1 MKKGYTERKNQE
13 IDIYIENQEYIANNY
28 VMKCFSVYMILYTG
42 LFIVN
47 QMSIFTID
55 KKLMMLAYIPSL
67 IIYFFTCLIT
77 KRLSMSHSSMK
88 YIILFC
94 FMSVSTI
101 TGVFLTYHVVVAMV
115 LPLLYALLYSSKA
128 TMRYI
133 YILTIISTIIIVYGG
148 YYYGL
153 CDANMVLLTEKN
165 LQGYLSEGRFILT
178 KINPNPQF
186 SLFLFFVVP
195 RCFIYLTFI
204 IVLSDLDQSENEREI
219 ITENKVKT
227 IQETYLFS
235 MYIDL
240 NNDKA
245 SGINV
250 TEISND
256 DLHYEIKYSEWRNT
270 IVNMI
275 WGEDQETFLENSNP
289 EYLKAKLKPGKNLS
303 FDCQMKNLEGQFI
316 WVRLIFG
323 RIDTTSEHDYRFVF
337 MVQNIHE
344 DSMRL
349 FKELKKFENLASF
362 DPLTE
367 VFNHG
372 RIETELNNAI
382 VELNG
387 CDGQSSLMMLDIDY
401 FKKVNDTYGHAV
413 GDETLKAFIRC
424 VKEAVAS
431 YDIRIGR
438 WGGEEFVFVCYGY
451 DSNSIQEIAENIRTS
466 VESRIFDTIGH
477 ITCSIGITCIGEN
490 DTADSAFKRLDEA
503 LYDAKTSGRNCI
515 KVKK

>member
-1 MKKGYTERKNQE
+1 MRVYSDVDVANILNNSMEAVLVVSSKEDTYQRIKCSELFSKLLDETGSYKEL
-13 IDIYIENQEYIANNY
+13 IE
-28 VMKCFSVYMILYTG
+28 KLCFHLSE
-42 LFIVN
+42 N
-47 QMSIFTID
+47 DS
-55 KKLMMLAYIPSL
+55 K
-67 IIYFFTCLIT
+67 IT
-77 KRLSMSHSSMK
+77 DD
-88 YIILFC
+88 YQ
-94 FMSVSTI
+94 
-101 TGVFLTYHVVVAMV
+101 VFL
-115 LPLLYALLYSSKA
+115 SKMIDFKGKHA
-128 TMRYI
+128 RK
-133 YILTIISTIIIVYGG
+133 ISCEINGEKHRIQMFV
-148 YYYGL
+148 
-153 CDANMVLLTEKN
+153 CPTEIE
-165 LQGYLSEGRFILT
+165 EGE
-178 KINPNPQF
+178 
-186 SLFLFFVVP
+186 
-195 RCFIYLTFI
+195 YI

-413 GDETLKAFIRC
+413 GDETLKAFTRC

-515 KVKK
+515 KVKM

>member
-1 MKKGYTERKNQE
+1 MRVYSDVDVANILNNSMEAVLVVSSKEDTYQRIKCSELFSKLLDETGSYKEL
-13 IDIYIENQEYIANNY
+13 IE
-28 VMKCFSVYMILYTG
+28 KLCFHLSE
-42 LFIVN
+42 N
-47 QMSIFTID
+47 DS
-55 KKLMMLAYIPSL
+55 K
-67 IIYFFTCLIT
+67 IT
-77 KRLSMSHSSMK
+77 DD
-88 YIILFC
+88 YQ
-94 FMSVSTI
+94 
-101 TGVFLTYHVVVAMV
+101 VFLPKMIDFKGKHAR
-115 LPLLYALLYSSKA
+115 K
-128 TMRYI
+128 
-133 YILTIISTIIIVYGG
+133 ISCEINGEKHRIQMFV
-148 YYYGL
+148 
-153 CDANMVLLTEKN
+153 CPTEIE
-165 LQGYLSEGRFILT
+165 EGE
-178 KINPNPQF
+178 
-186 SLFLFFVVP
+186 
-195 RCFIYLTFI
+195 YI

-270 IVNMI
+270 IINMI
-275 WGEDQETFLENSNP
+275 WGEDQETFLEKSNP

-413 GDETLKAFIRC
+413 GDETLKAFTRC

-515 KVKK
+515 KVKM

>member
-1 MKKGYTERKNQE
+1 MRVYSDVDVANILNNSMEAVLVVSSKEDTYQRIKCSELFSKLLDETGSYKEL
-13 IDIYIENQEYIANNY
+13 IE
-28 VMKCFSVYMILYTG
+28 KLCFHLSE
-42 LFIVN
+42 N
-47 QMSIFTID
+47 DS
-55 KKLMMLAYIPSL
+55 K
-67 IIYFFTCLIT
+67 IT
-77 KRLSMSHSSMK
+77 DD
-88 YIILFC
+88 YQ
-94 FMSVSTI
+94 
-101 TGVFLTYHVVVAMV
+101 VFLPKMIDFKGKHAR
-115 LPLLYALLYSSKA
+115 K
-128 TMRYI
+128 
-133 YILTIISTIIIVYGG
+133 ISCEINGEKHRIQMFV
-148 YYYGL
+148 
-153 CDANMVLLTEKN
+153 CPTEIE
-165 LQGYLSEGRFILT
+165 EGE
-178 KINPNPQF
+178 
-186 SLFLFFVVP
+186 
-195 RCFIYLTFI
+195 YI

-275 WGEDQETFLENSNP
+275 WGEDQETFLEKSNP
-289 EYLKAKLKPGKNLS
+289 EYLKAKLKPAKNLS

-413 GDETLKAFIRC
+413 GDETLKAFTRC

-515 KVKK
+515 KVKM

>member
-1 MKKGYTERKNQE
+1 MRVYSDVDVANILNNSMEAVLVVSSKEDTYQRIRCSELFSKLLDETGSYKEL
-13 IDIYIENQEYIANNY
+13 IE
-28 VMKCFSVYMILYTG
+28 KLCFHLSE
-42 LFIVN
+42 N
-47 QMSIFTID
+47 DS
-55 KKLMMLAYIPSL
+55 K
-67 IIYFFTCLIT
+67 IT
-77 KRLSMSHSSMK
+77 DD
-88 YIILFC
+88 YQ
-94 FMSVSTI
+94 
-101 TGVFLTYHVVVAMV
+101 VFLPKMIDFKGKHAR
-115 LPLLYALLYSSKA
+115 K
-128 TMRYI
+128 
-133 YILTIISTIIIVYGG
+133 ISCEINGEKHRIQMFV
-148 YYYGL
+148 
-153 CDANMVLLTEKN
+153 CPTEIE
-165 LQGYLSEGRFILT
+165 EGE
-178 KINPNPQF
+178 
-186 SLFLFFVVP
+186 
-195 RCFIYLTFI
+195 YI

-275 WGEDQETFLENSNP
+275 WGEDQETFLEKSNP

-413 GDETLKAFIRC
+413 GDETLKAFTRC

-515 KVKK
+515 KVKM

>member
-1 MKKGYTERKNQE
+1 MRVYSDVDVANILNNSMEAVLVVSSKEDTYQRIKCSELFSKLLDETGSYKEL
-13 IDIYIENQEYIANNY
+13 IE
-28 VMKCFSVYMILYTG
+28 KLCFHLSE
-42 LFIVN
+42 N
-47 QMSIFTID
+47 DS
-55 KKLMMLAYIPSL
+55 K
-67 IIYFFTCLIT
+67 IT
-77 KRLSMSHSSMK
+77 DD
-88 YIILFC
+88 YQ
-94 FMSVSTI
+94 
-101 TGVFLTYHVVVAMV
+101 VFLPKMIDFKGK
-115 LPLLYALLYSSKA
+115 YARK
-128 TMRYI
+128 
-133 YILTIISTIIIVYGG
+133 ISCEINGEKHRIQMFV
-148 YYYGL
+148 
-153 CDANMVLLTEKN
+153 CPTEIE
-165 LQGYLSEGRFILT
+165 EGE
-178 KINPNPQF
+178 
-186 SLFLFFVVP
+186 
-195 RCFIYLTFI
+195 YI

-362 DPLTE
+362 DSLTE

-413 GDETLKAFIRC
+413 GDETLKAFTRY

-515 KVKK
+515 KVKM

>member
-1 MKKGYTERKNQE
+1 MRVYSDVDVANILNNSMEAVLVVSSKEDTYQRIKCSELFSKLLDETGSYKEL
-13 IDIYIENQEYIANNY
+13 IE
-28 VMKCFSVYMILYTG
+28 KLCFHLSE
-42 LFIVN
+42 N
-47 QMSIFTID
+47 DS
-55 KKLMMLAYIPSL
+55 K
-67 IIYFFTCLIT
+67 IT
-77 KRLSMSHSSMK
+77 DD
-88 YIILFC
+88 YQ
-94 FMSVSTI
+94 
-101 TGVFLTYHVVVAMV
+101 VFL
-115 LPLLYALLYSSKA
+115 SKMIDFKGKHA
-128 TMRYI
+128 RK
-133 YILTIISTIIIVYGG
+133 ISCEINGEKHRIQMFV
-148 YYYGL
+148 
-153 CDANMVLLTEKN
+153 CPTEIE
-165 LQGYLSEGRFILT
+165 EGE
-178 KINPNPQF
+178 
-186 SLFLFFVVP
+186 
-195 RCFIYLTFI
+195 YI

-515 KVKK
+515 KVKM

>member
-1 MKKGYTERKNQE
+1 MRVYSDVDVANILNNSMEAVLVVSSKEDTYQRIKCSELFSKLLDETGSYKEL
-13 IDIYIENQEYIANNY
+13 IEK
-28 VMKCFSVYMILYTG
+28 MCFHLSE
-42 LFIVN
+42 N
-47 QMSIFTID
+47 DS
-55 KKLMMLAYIPSL
+55 K
-67 IIYFFTCLIT
+67 IT
-77 KRLSMSHSSMK
+77 DD
-88 YIILFC
+88 YQ
-94 FMSVSTI
+94 
-101 TGVFLTYHVVVAMV
+101 VFLPKMIDFKGK
-115 LPLLYALLYSSKA
+115 YARK
-128 TMRYI
+128 
-133 YILTIISTIIIVYGG
+133 ISCEINGEKHRIQMFV
-148 YYYGL
+148 
-153 CDANMVLLTEKN
+153 CPTEIE
-165 LQGYLSEGRFILT
+165 EGE
-178 KINPNPQF
+178 
-186 SLFLFFVVP
+186 
-195 RCFIYLTFI
+195 YI

-219 ITENKVKT
+219 ITENKAKT

-275 WGEDQETFLENSNP
+275 WGEDQETFLEKSNP

-413 GDETLKAFIRC
+413 GDETLKAFTRC

-515 KVKK
+515 KVKM

>member
-1 MKKGYTERKNQE
+1 MRVYSDVDVANILNNSMEAVLVVSSKEDTYQRIKCSELFSKLLDETGSYKEL
-13 IDIYIENQEYIANNY
+13 IE
-28 VMKCFSVYMILYTG
+28 KLCFHLSE
-42 LFIVN
+42 N
-47 QMSIFTID
+47 DS
-55 KKLMMLAYIPSL
+55 K
-67 IIYFFTCLIT
+67 IT
-77 KRLSMSHSSMK
+77 DD
-88 YIILFC
+88 YQ
-94 FMSVSTI
+94 
-101 TGVFLTYHVVVAMV
+101 VFLPKMIDFKGK
-115 LPLLYALLYSSKA
+115 YARK
-128 TMRYI
+128 
-133 YILTIISTIIIVYGG
+133 ISCEINGEKHRIQMFV
-148 YYYGL
+148 
-153 CDANMVLLTEKN
+153 CPTEIE
-165 LQGYLSEGRFILT
+165 EGE
-178 KINPNPQF
+178 
-186 SLFLFFVVP
+186 
-195 RCFIYLTFI
+195 YI

-275 WGEDQETFLENSNP
+275 WGEDQETFLEKSNP

-413 GDETLKAFIRC
+413 GDETLKAFTRC

-515 KVKK
+515 KVKM

>member
-1 MKKGYTERKNQE
+1 MRVYSDVDVANILNNSMEAVLVVSSKEDTYQRIKCSELFSKLLDETGSYKEL
-13 IDIYIENQEYIANNY
+13 IE
-28 VMKCFSVYMILYTG
+28 KLCFHLSE
-42 LFIVN
+42 N
-47 QMSIFTID
+47 DS
-55 KKLMMLAYIPSL
+55 K
-67 IIYFFTCLIT
+67 IT
-77 KRLSMSHSSMK
+77 DD
-88 YIILFC
+88 YQ
-94 FMSVSTI
+94 
-101 TGVFLTYHVVVAMV
+101 VFLPKMIDFKGK
-115 LPLLYALLYSSKA
+115 YARK
-128 TMRYI
+128 
-133 YILTIISTIIIVYGG
+133 ISCEINGEKHRIQMFV
-148 YYYGL
+148 
-153 CDANMVLLTEKN
+153 CPTEIE
-165 LQGYLSEGRFILT
+165 EGE
-178 KINPNPQF
+178 
-186 SLFLFFVVP
+186 
-195 RCFIYLTFI
+195 YI

-219 ITENKVKT
+219 ITENKAKT

-275 WGEDQETFLENSNP
+275 WGEDQETFLEKSNP

-413 GDETLKAFIRC
+413 GDETLKAFTRC

-515 KVKK
+515 KVKM

>member
-1 MKKGYTERKNQE
+1 MRVYSDVDVANILNNSMEAVLVVSSKEDTYQRIKCSELFSKLLDETGSYKEL
-13 IDIYIENQEYIANNY
+13 IE
-28 VMKCFSVYMILYTG
+28 KLCFHLSE
-42 LFIVN
+42 N
-47 QMSIFTID
+47 DS
-55 KKLMMLAYIPSL
+55 K
-67 IIYFFTCLIT
+67 IT
-77 KRLSMSHSSMK
+77 DD
-88 YIILFC
+88 YQ
-94 FMSVSTI
+94 
-101 TGVFLTYHVVVAMV
+101 VFLPKMIDFKGKHAR
-115 LPLLYALLYSSKA
+115 K
-128 TMRYI
+128 
-133 YILTIISTIIIVYGG
+133 ISCEINGEKHRIQMFV
-148 YYYGL
+148 
-153 CDANMVLLTEKN
+153 CPTEIE
-165 LQGYLSEGRFILT
+165 EGE
-178 KINPNPQF
+178 
-186 SLFLFFVVP
+186 
-195 RCFIYLTFI
+195 YI

-413 GDETLKAFIRC
+413 GDETLKAFTRC

>member
-1 MKKGYTERKNQE
+1 MRVYSDVDVANILNNSMEAVLVVSSKEDTYQRIKCSELFSKLLDETGSYKEL
-13 IDIYIENQEYIANNY
+13 IE
-28 VMKCFSVYMILYTG
+28 KLCFHLSE
-42 LFIVN
+42 N
-47 QMSIFTID
+47 DS
-55 KKLMMLAYIPSL
+55 K
-67 IIYFFTCLIT
+67 IT
-77 KRLSMSHSSMK
+77 DD
-88 YIILFC
+88 YQ
-94 FMSVSTI
+94 
-101 TGVFLTYHVVVAMV
+101 VFLPKMIDFKGKHAR
-115 LPLLYALLYSSKA
+115 K
-128 TMRYI
+128 
-133 YILTIISTIIIVYGG
+133 ISCEINGEKHRIQMFV
-148 YYYGL
+148 
-153 CDANMVLLTEKN
+153 CPTEIE
-165 LQGYLSEGRFILT
+165 EGE
-178 KINPNPQF
+178 
-186 SLFLFFVVP
+186 
-195 RCFIYLTFI
+195 YI

-413 GDETLKAFIRC
+413 GDETLKAFTRC

-515 KVKK
+515 KVKM

>member
-1 MKKGYTERKNQE
+1 MRVYSDVDVANILNNSMEAVLVVSSKEDTYQRIKCSELFSKLLDETGSYKEL
-13 IDIYIENQEYIANNY
+13 IE
-28 VMKCFSVYMILYTG
+28 KLCFHLSE
-42 LFIVN
+42 N
-47 QMSIFTID
+47 DS
-55 KKLMMLAYIPSL
+55 K
-67 IIYFFTCLIT
+67 IT
-77 KRLSMSHSSMK
+77 DD
-88 YIILFC
+88 YQ
-94 FMSVSTI
+94 
-101 TGVFLTYHVVVAMV
+101 VFL
-115 LPLLYALLYSSKA
+115 SKMIDFKGKHA
-128 TMRYI
+128 RK
-133 YILTIISTIIIVYGG
+133 ISCEINGEKHRIQMFV
-148 YYYGL
+148 
-153 CDANMVLLTEKN
+153 CPTEIE
-165 LQGYLSEGRFILT
+165 EGE
-178 KINPNPQF
+178 
-186 SLFLFFVVP
+186 
-195 RCFIYLTFI
+195 YI

-270 IVNMI
+270 IINMI
-275 WGEDQETFLENSNP
+275 WGEDQETFLEKSNP

-413 GDETLKAFIRC
+413 GDETLKAFTRC

-515 KVKK
+515 KVKM

>member
-1 MKKGYTERKNQE
+1 MRVYSDVDVANILNNSMEAVLVVSSKEDTYQRIKCSELFSKLLDETGSYKEL
-13 IDIYIENQEYIANNY
+13 IE
-28 VMKCFSVYMILYTG
+28 KLCFHLSE
-42 LFIVN
+42 N
-47 QMSIFTID
+47 DS
-55 KKLMMLAYIPSL
+55 K
-67 IIYFFTCLIT
+67 IT
-77 KRLSMSHSSMK
+77 DD
-88 YIILFC
+88 YQ
-94 FMSVSTI
+94 
-101 TGVFLTYHVVVAMV
+101 VFLPKMIDFKGKHAR
-115 LPLLYALLYSSKA
+115 K
-128 TMRYI
+128 
-133 YILTIISTIIIVYGG
+133 ISCEINGEKHRIQMFV
-148 YYYGL
+148 
-153 CDANMVLLTEKN
+153 CPTEIE
-165 LQGYLSEGRFILT
+165 EGE
-178 KINPNPQF
+178 
-186 SLFLFFVVP
+186 
-195 RCFIYLTFI
+195 YI

-275 WGEDQETFLENSNP
+275 WGEDQETFLEKSNP

-413 GDETLKAFIRC
+413 GDETLKAFTRC

-515 KVKK
+515 KVKIKS

>member
-1 MKKGYTERKNQE
+1 MRVYSDVDVANILNNSMEAVLVVSSKEDTYQRIKCSELFSKLLDETGSYKEL
-13 IDIYIENQEYIANNY
+13 IE
-28 VMKCFSVYMILYTG
+28 KLCFHLSE
-42 LFIVN
+42 N
-47 QMSIFTID
+47 DS
-55 KKLMMLAYIPSL
+55 K
-67 IIYFFTCLIT
+67 IT
-77 KRLSMSHSSMK
+77 DD
-88 YIILFC
+88 YQ
-94 FMSVSTI
+94 
-101 TGVFLTYHVVVAMV
+101 VFLPKMIDFKGK
-115 LPLLYALLYSSKA
+115 YARK
-128 TMRYI
+128 
-133 YILTIISTIIIVYGG
+133 ISCEINGEKHRIQMFV
-148 YYYGL
+148 
-153 CDANMVLLTEKN
+153 CPTEIE
-165 LQGYLSEGRFILT
+165 EGE
-178 KINPNPQF
+178 
-186 SLFLFFVVP
+186 
-195 RCFIYLTFI
+195 YI

-219 ITENKVKT
+219 ITENKAKT

-270 IVNMI
+270 IVNVI
-275 WGEDQETFLENSNP
+275 WGEDQETFLEKSNP

-413 GDETLKAFIRC
+413 GDETLKAFTRC

-515 KVKK
+515 KVKM

>member
-1 MKKGYTERKNQE
+1 MRVYSDVDVANILNNSMEAVLVVSSKEDTYQRIKCSELFSKLLDETGSYKEL
-13 IDIYIENQEYIANNY
+13 IE
-28 VMKCFSVYMILYTG
+28 KLCFHLSE
-42 LFIVN
+42 N
-47 QMSIFTID
+47 DS
-55 KKLMMLAYIPSL
+55 K
-67 IIYFFTCLIT
+67 IT
-77 KRLSMSHSSMK
+77 DD
-88 YIILFC
+88 YQ
-94 FMSVSTI
+94 
-101 TGVFLTYHVVVAMV
+101 VFLPKMIDFKGKHAR
-115 LPLLYALLYSSKA
+115 K
-128 TMRYI
+128 
-133 YILTIISTIIIVYGG
+133 ISCEINGEKHRIQMFV
-148 YYYGL
+148 
-153 CDANMVLLTEKN
+153 CPTEIE
-165 LQGYLSEGRFILT
+165 EGE
-178 KINPNPQF
+178 
-186 SLFLFFVVP
+186 
-195 RCFIYLTFI
+195 YI

-275 WGEDQETFLENSNP
+275 WGEDQETFLEKSNP

-413 GDETLKAFIRC
+413 GDETLKAFTRC

-515 KVKK
+515 KVKM

>member
-1 MKKGYTERKNQE
+1 MRVYSDVDVANILNNSMEAVLVVSSKEDTYQRIKCSELFSKLLDETGSYKEL
-13 IDIYIENQEYIANNY
+13 IE
-28 VMKCFSVYMILYTG
+28 KLCFHLSE
-42 LFIVN
+42 N
-47 QMSIFTID
+47 DS
-55 KKLMMLAYIPSL
+55 K
-67 IIYFFTCLIT
+67 IT
-77 KRLSMSHSSMK
+77 DD
-88 YIILFC
+88 YQ
-94 FMSVSTI
+94 
-101 TGVFLTYHVVVAMV
+101 VFLPKMIDFKGKHAR
-115 LPLLYALLYSSKA
+115 K
-128 TMRYI
+128 
-133 YILTIISTIIIVYGG
+133 ISCEINGEKHRIQMFV
-148 YYYGL
+148 
-153 CDANMVLLTEKN
+153 CPTEIE
-165 LQGYLSEGRFILT
+165 EGE
-178 KINPNPQF
+178 
-186 SLFLFFVVP
+186 
-195 RCFIYLTFI
+195 YI

-275 WGEDQETFLENSNP
+275 WGEDQETFLEKSNP

-413 GDETLKAFIRC
+413 GDETLKAFTRC

-503 LYDAKTSGRNCI
+503 LYDAKTSGRNCV
-515 KVKK
+515 KVKM

>member
-1 MKKGYTERKNQE
+1 MRVYSDVDVANILNNSMEAVLVVSSKEDTYQRIKCSELFSKLLDETGSYKEL
-13 IDIYIENQEYIANNY
+13 IE
-28 VMKCFSVYMILYTG
+28 KLCFHLSE
-42 LFIVN
+42 N
-47 QMSIFTID
+47 DS
-55 KKLMMLAYIPSL
+55 K
-67 IIYFFTCLIT
+67 IT
-77 KRLSMSHSSMK
+77 DD
-88 YIILFC
+88 YQ
-94 FMSVSTI
+94 
-101 TGVFLTYHVVVAMV
+101 VFLPKMIDFKGKHAR
-115 LPLLYALLYSSKA
+115 K
-128 TMRYI
+128 
-133 YILTIISTIIIVYGG
+133 ISCEINGEKHRMQMFV
-148 YYYGL
+148 
-153 CDANMVLLTEKN
+153 CPTEIE
-165 LQGYLSEGRFILT
+165 EGE
-178 KINPNPQF
+178 
-186 SLFLFFVVP
+186 
-195 RCFIYLTFI
+195 YI

-275 WGEDQETFLENSNP
+275 WGEDQETFLEKSNP

-413 GDETLKAFIRC
+413 GDETLKAFTRC

-515 KVKK
+515 KVKM

>member
-1 MKKGYTERKNQE
+1 MRVYSDVDVANILNNSMEAVLVVSSKEDTYQRIKCSELFSKLLDETGSYKEL
-13 IDIYIENQEYIANNY
+13 IE
-28 VMKCFSVYMILYTG
+28 KLCFHLSE
-42 LFIVN
+42 N
-47 QMSIFTID
+47 DS
-55 KKLMMLAYIPSL
+55 K
-67 IIYFFTCLIT
+67 IT
-77 KRLSMSHSSMK
+77 DD
-88 YIILFC
+88 YQ
-94 FMSVSTI
+94 
-101 TGVFLTYHVVVAMV
+101 VFLPKMIDFKGKHAR
-115 LPLLYALLYSSKA
+115 K
-128 TMRYI
+128 
-133 YILTIISTIIIVYGG
+133 ISCEINGEKHRIQMFV
-148 YYYGL
+148 
-153 CDANMVLLTEKN
+153 CPTEIE
-165 LQGYLSEGRFILT
+165 EGE
-178 KINPNPQF
+178 
-186 SLFLFFVVP
+186 
-195 RCFIYLTFI
+195 YI

-270 IVNMI
+270 IVNVI

-413 GDETLKAFIRC
+413 GDETLKAFTRC

-515 KVKK
+515 KVKM

>member
-1 MKKGYTERKNQE
+1 MRVYSDVDVANILNNSMEAVLVVSSKEDTYQRIKCSELFSKLLDETGSYKEL
-13 IDIYIENQEYIANNY
+13 IE
-28 VMKCFSVYMILYTG
+28 KLCFHLSE
-42 LFIVN
+42 N
-47 QMSIFTID
+47 DS
-55 KKLMMLAYIPSL
+55 K
-67 IIYFFTCLIT
+67 IT
-77 KRLSMSHSSMK
+77 DD
-88 YIILFC
+88 YQ
-94 FMSVSTI
+94 
-101 TGVFLTYHVVVAMV
+101 VFLPKMIDFKGKHAR
-115 LPLLYALLYSSKA
+115 K
-128 TMRYI
+128 
-133 YILTIISTIIIVYGG
+133 ISCEINGEKHRIQMFV
-148 YYYGL
+148 
-153 CDANMVLLTEKN
+153 CPTEIE
-165 LQGYLSEGRFILT
+165 EGE
-178 KINPNPQF
+178 
-186 SLFLFFVVP
+186 
-195 RCFIYLTFI
+195 YI

-337 MVQNIHE
+337 MVQNIYE

-413 GDETLKAFIRC
+413 GDETLKAFTRC

-515 KVKK
+515 KVKM

>member
-1 MKKGYTERKNQE
+1 MRVYSDVDVANILNNSMEAVLVVSSKEDTYQRIKCSELFSKLLDETGSYKEL
-13 IDIYIENQEYIANNY
+13 IE
-28 VMKCFSVYMILYTG
+28 KLCFHLSE
-42 LFIVN
+42 N
-47 QMSIFTID
+47 DS
-55 KKLMMLAYIPSL
+55 K
-67 IIYFFTCLIT
+67 IT
-77 KRLSMSHSSMK
+77 DD
-88 YIILFC
+88 YQ
-94 FMSVSTI
+94 
-101 TGVFLTYHVVVAMV
+101 VFLPKMIDFKGKHVR
-115 LPLLYALLYSSKA
+115 K
-128 TMRYI
+128 
-133 YILTIISTIIIVYGG
+133 ISCEINGEKHRIQMFV
-148 YYYGL
+148 
-153 CDANMVLLTEKN
+153 CPTEIE
-165 LQGYLSEGRFILT
+165 EGE
-178 KINPNPQF
+178 
-186 SLFLFFVVP
+186 
-195 RCFIYLTFI
+195 YI

-413 GDETLKAFIRC
+413 GDETLKAFTRC

-515 KVKK
+515 KVKM

>member
-1 MKKGYTERKNQE
+1 MRVYSDVDVANILNNSMEAVLVVSSKEDTYQRIKCSELFSKLLDETGSYKEL
-13 IDIYIENQEYIANNY
+13 IE
-28 VMKCFSVYMILYTG
+28 KLCFHLSE
-42 LFIVN
+42 N
-47 QMSIFTID
+47 DS
-55 KKLMMLAYIPSL
+55 K
-67 IIYFFTCLIT
+67 IT
-77 KRLSMSHSSMK
+77 DD
-88 YIILFC
+88 YQ
-94 FMSVSTI
+94 
-101 TGVFLTYHVVVAMV
+101 VFLPKMIDFKGKHAR
-115 LPLLYALLYSSKA
+115 K
-128 TMRYI
+128 
-133 YILTIISTIIIVYGG
+133 ISCEINGEKHRIQMFV
-148 YYYGL
+148 
-153 CDANMVLLTEKN
+153 CPTEIE
-165 LQGYLSEGRFILT
+165 EGE
-178 KINPNPQF
+178 
-186 SLFLFFVVP
+186 
-195 RCFIYLTFI
+195 YI

-256 DLHYEIKYSEWRNT
+256 DLHYDIKYSEWRNT
-270 IVNMI
+270 ILNMI
-275 WGEDQETFLENSNP
+275 WGEDQETFLEKSNP

-413 GDETLKAFIRC
+413 GDETLKAFTRC

-515 KVKK
+515 KVKM

>member
-1 MKKGYTERKNQE
+1 MRVYSDVDVANILNNSMEAVLVVSSKEDTYQRIKCSELFSKLLDETGSYKEL
-13 IDIYIENQEYIANNY
+13 IE
-28 VMKCFSVYMILYTG
+28 KLCFHLSE
-42 LFIVN
+42 N
-47 QMSIFTID
+47 DS
-55 KKLMMLAYIPSL
+55 K
-67 IIYFFTCLIT
+67 IT
-77 KRLSMSHSSMK
+77 DD
-88 YIILFC
+88 YQ
-94 FMSVSTI
+94 
-101 TGVFLTYHVVVAMV
+101 VFLPKMIDFKGKHAR
-115 LPLLYALLYSSKA
+115 K
-128 TMRYI
+128 
-133 YILTIISTIIIVYGG
+133 ISCEINGEKHRIQMFV
-148 YYYGL
+148 
-153 CDANMVLLTEKN
+153 CPTEIE
-165 LQGYLSEGRFILT
+165 EGE
-178 KINPNPQF
+178 
-186 SLFLFFVVP
+186 
-195 RCFIYLTFI
+195 YI

-240 NNDKA
+240 NNDKT

-275 WGEDQETFLENSNP
+275 WGEDQETFLEKSNP
-289 EYLKAKLKPGKNLS
+289 EYLKATLKPGKNLS

-413 GDETLKAFIRC
+413 GDETLKAFTRC

-515 KVKK
+515 KVKM

>member
-1 MKKGYTERKNQE
+1 MRVYSDVDVANILNNSMEAVLVVSSKEDTYQRIKCSELFSKLLDETGSYKEL
-13 IDIYIENQEYIANNY
+13 IE
-28 VMKCFSVYMILYTG
+28 KLCFHLSE
-42 LFIVN
+42 N
-47 QMSIFTID
+47 DS
-55 KKLMMLAYIPSL
+55 K
-67 IIYFFTCLIT
+67 IT
-77 KRLSMSHSSMK
+77 DD
-88 YIILFC
+88 YQ
-94 FMSVSTI
+94 
-101 TGVFLTYHVVVAMV
+101 VFLPKMIDFKGK
-115 LPLLYALLYSSKA
+115 YARK
-128 TMRYI
+128 
-133 YILTIISTIIIVYGG
+133 ISCEINGEKHRIQMFV
-148 YYYGL
+148 
-153 CDANMVLLTEKN
+153 CPTEIE
-165 LQGYLSEGRFILT
+165 EGE
-178 KINPNPQF
+178 
-186 SLFLFFVVP
+186 
-195 RCFIYLTFI
+195 YI

-219 ITENKVKT
+219 ITENKAKT

-275 WGEDQETFLENSNP
+275 WGEDQETFLEKSNP

-413 GDETLKAFIRC
+413 GDETLKAFTRC

-503 LYDAKTSGRNCI
+503 LYDAKTSGRNCV
-515 KVKK
+515 KVKI

>member
-1 MKKGYTERKNQE
+1 MRVYSDVDVANILNNSMEAVLVVSSKEDTYQRIKCSELFSKLLDETGSYKEL
-13 IDIYIENQEYIANNY
+13 IE
-28 VMKCFSVYMILYTG
+28 KLCFHLSE
-42 LFIVN
+42 N
-47 QMSIFTID
+47 DS
-55 KKLMMLAYIPSL
+55 K
-67 IIYFFTCLIT
+67 IT
-77 KRLSMSHSSMK
+77 DD
-88 YIILFC
+88 YQ
-94 FMSVSTI
+94 
-101 TGVFLTYHVVVAMV
+101 VFLPKMIDFKGKHAR
-115 LPLLYALLYSSKA
+115 K
-128 TMRYI
+128 
-133 YILTIISTIIIVYGG
+133 ISCEINGEKHRIQMFV
-148 YYYGL
+148 
-153 CDANMVLLTEKN
+153 CPTEIE
-165 LQGYLSEGRFILT
+165 EGE
-178 KINPNPQF
+178 
-186 SLFLFFVVP
+186 
-195 RCFIYLTFI
+195 YI

-270 IVNMI
+270 IINMI

-515 KVKK
+515 KVKM

>member
-1 MKKGYTERKNQE
+1 MRVYSDVDVANILNNSMEAVLVVSSKEDTYQRIKCSELFSKLLDETGSYKEL
-13 IDIYIENQEYIANNY
+13 IE
-28 VMKCFSVYMILYTG
+28 KLCFHLSE
-42 LFIVN
+42 N
-47 QMSIFTID
+47 DS
-55 KKLMMLAYIPSL
+55 K
-67 IIYFFTCLIT
+67 IT
-77 KRLSMSHSSMK
+77 DD
-88 YIILFC
+88 YQ
-94 FMSVSTI
+94 
-101 TGVFLTYHVVVAMV
+101 VFLPKMIDFKGKHVR
-115 LPLLYALLYSSKA
+115 K
-128 TMRYI
+128 
-133 YILTIISTIIIVYGG
+133 ISCEINGEKHRIQMFV
-148 YYYGL
+148 
-153 CDANMVLLTEKN
+153 CPTEIE
-165 LQGYLSEGRFILT
+165 EGE
-178 KINPNPQF
+178 
-186 SLFLFFVVP
+186 
-195 RCFIYLTFI
+195 YI

-270 IVNMI
+270 ILNMI
-275 WGEDQETFLENSNP
+275 WGEDQETFLEKSNP

-515 KVKK
+515 KVKM

>member
-1 MKKGYTERKNQE
+1 MRVYSDVDVANILNNSMEAVLVVSSKEDTYQRIKCSELFSKLLDETGSYKEL
-13 IDIYIENQEYIANNY
+13 IE
-28 VMKCFSVYMILYTG
+28 KLCFHLSE
-42 LFIVN
+42 N
-47 QMSIFTID
+47 DS
-55 KKLMMLAYIPSL
+55 K
-67 IIYFFTCLIT
+67 IT
-77 KRLSMSHSSMK
+77 DD
-88 YIILFC
+88 YQ
-94 FMSVSTI
+94 
-101 TGVFLTYHVVVAMV
+101 VFLPKMIDFKGKHAR
-115 LPLLYALLYSSKA
+115 K
-128 TMRYI
+128 
-133 YILTIISTIIIVYGG
+133 ISCEINGEKHRIQMFV
-148 YYYGL
+148 
-153 CDANMVLLTEKN
+153 CPTEIE
-165 LQGYLSEGRFILT
+165 EGE
-178 KINPNPQF
+178 
-186 SLFLFFVVP
+186 
-195 RCFIYLTFI
+195 YI

-275 WGEDQETFLENSNP
+275 WGEDQETFLEKSNP

-413 GDETLKAFIRC
+413 GDETLKAFTRC

-431 YDIRIGR
+431 YDFRIGR

-515 KVKK
+515 KVKM

>member
-1 MKKGYTERKNQE
+1 MRVYSDVDVANILNNSMEAVLVVSSKEDTYQRIKCSELFSKLLDETGSYKEL
-13 IDIYIENQEYIANNY
+13 IE
-28 VMKCFSVYMILYTG
+28 KLCFHLSE
-42 LFIVN
+42 N
-47 QMSIFTID
+47 DS
-55 KKLMMLAYIPSL
+55 K
-67 IIYFFTCLIT
+67 IT
-77 KRLSMSHSSMK
+77 DD
-88 YIILFC
+88 YQ
-94 FMSVSTI
+94 
-101 TGVFLTYHVVVAMV
+101 VFLPKMIDFKGKHAR
-115 LPLLYALLYSSKA
+115 K
-128 TMRYI
+128 
-133 YILTIISTIIIVYGG
+133 ISCEINGEKHRIQMFV
-148 YYYGL
+148 
-153 CDANMVLLTEKN
+153 CPTEIE
-165 LQGYLSEGRFILT
+165 EGE
-178 KINPNPQF
+178 
-186 SLFLFFVVP
+186 
-195 RCFIYLTFI
+195 YI

-245 SGINV
+245 SGIYV

-270 IVNMI
+270 IVNVI
-275 WGEDQETFLENSNP
+275 WGEDQETFLEKSNP

-413 GDETLKAFIRC
+413 GDETLKAFTRC

-515 KVKK
+515 KVKM

>member
-1 MKKGYTERKNQE
+1 MRVYSDVDVANILNNSMEAVLVVSSKEDTYQRIKCSELFSKLLDETGSYKEL
-13 IDIYIENQEYIANNY
+13 IE
-28 VMKCFSVYMILYTG
+28 KLCFHLSE
-42 LFIVN
+42 N
-47 QMSIFTID
+47 DS
-55 KKLMMLAYIPSL
+55 K
-67 IIYFFTCLIT
+67 IT
-77 KRLSMSHSSMK
+77 DD
-88 YIILFC
+88 YQ
-94 FMSVSTI
+94 
-101 TGVFLTYHVVVAMV
+101 VFLPKMIDFKGKHAR
-115 LPLLYALLYSSKA
+115 K
-128 TMRYI
+128 
-133 YILTIISTIIIVYGG
+133 ISCEINGEKHRIQMFV
-148 YYYGL
+148 
-153 CDANMVLLTEKN
+153 CPTEIE
-165 LQGYLSEGRFILT
+165 EGE
-178 KINPNPQF
+178 
-186 SLFLFFVVP
+186 
-195 RCFIYLTFI
+195 YI

-270 IVNMI
+270 IVNVI
-275 WGEDQETFLENSNP
+275 WGEDQETFLEKSNP

-413 GDETLKAFIRC
+413 GDETLKAFTRC

-515 KVKK
+515 KVKM

>member
-1 MKKGYTERKNQE
+1 MRVYSDVDVANILNNSMEAVLVVSSKEDTYQRIKCSELFSKLLDETGSYKEL
-13 IDIYIENQEYIANNY
+13 IE
-28 VMKCFSVYMILYTG
+28 KLCFHLSE
-42 LFIVN
+42 N
-47 QMSIFTID
+47 DS
-55 KKLMMLAYIPSL
+55 K
-67 IIYFFTCLIT
+67 IT
-77 KRLSMSHSSMK
+77 DD
-88 YIILFC
+88 YQ
-94 FMSVSTI
+94 
-101 TGVFLTYHVVVAMV
+101 VFLPKMIDFKGKHAR
-115 LPLLYALLYSSKA
+115 K
-128 TMRYI
+128 
-133 YILTIISTIIIVYGG
+133 ISCEINGEKHRIQMFV
-148 YYYGL
+148 
-153 CDANMVLLTEKN
+153 CPTEIE
-165 LQGYLSEGRFILT
+165 EGE
-178 KINPNPQF
+178 
-186 SLFLFFVVP
+186 
-195 RCFIYLTFI
+195 YI

-275 WGEDQETFLENSNP
+275 WGEEQETFLEKSNP

-413 GDETLKAFIRC
+413 GDETLKAFTRC

-515 KVKK
+515 KVKM

>member
-1 MKKGYTERKNQE
+1 MRVYSDVDVANILNNSMEAVLVVSSKEDTYQRIKCSELFSKLLDETGSYKEL
-13 IDIYIENQEYIANNY
+13 IE
-28 VMKCFSVYMILYTG
+28 KLCFHLSE
-42 LFIVN
+42 N
-47 QMSIFTID
+47 DS
-55 KKLMMLAYIPSL
+55 K
-67 IIYFFTCLIT
+67 IT
-77 KRLSMSHSSMK
+77 DD
-88 YIILFC
+88 YQ
-94 FMSVSTI
+94 
-101 TGVFLTYHVVVAMV
+101 VFLPKMIDFKGKHVR
-115 LPLLYALLYSSKA
+115 K
-128 TMRYI
+128 
-133 YILTIISTIIIVYGG
+133 ISCEINGEKHRIQMFV
-148 YYYGL
+148 
-153 CDANMVLLTEKN
+153 CPTEIE
-165 LQGYLSEGRFILT
+165 EGE
-178 KINPNPQF
+178 
-186 SLFLFFVVP
+186 
-195 RCFIYLTFI
+195 YI

-270 IVNMI
+270 ILNMI
-275 WGEDQETFLENSNP
+275 WGEDQETFLEKSNP

-413 GDETLKAFIRC
+413 GDETLKAFTRC

-515 KVKK
+515 KVKM

>member
-1 MKKGYTERKNQE
+1 MRVYSDVDVANILNNSMEAVLVVSSKEDTYQRIKCSELFSKLLDETGSYKELIEKLCFHL
-13 IDIYIENQEYIANNY
+13 IENDS
-28 VMKCFSVYMILYTG
+28 K
-42 LFIVN
+42 
-47 QMSIFTID
+47 
-55 KKLMMLAYIPSL
+55 
-67 IIYFFTCLIT
+67 IT
-77 KRLSMSHSSMK
+77 DD
-88 YIILFC
+88 YQ
-94 FMSVSTI
+94 
-101 TGVFLTYHVVVAMV
+101 VFLPKMIDFKGKHAR
-115 LPLLYALLYSSKA
+115 K
-128 TMRYI
+128 
-133 YILTIISTIIIVYGG
+133 ISCEINGEKHRIQMFV
-148 YYYGL
+148 
-153 CDANMVLLTEKN
+153 CPTEIE
-165 LQGYLSEGRFILT
+165 EGE
-178 KINPNPQF
+178 
-186 SLFLFFVVP
+186 
-195 RCFIYLTFI
+195 YI

-275 WGEDQETFLENSNP
+275 WGEDQETFLEKSNP

-413 GDETLKAFIRC
+413 GDETLKAFTRC

-515 KVKK
+515 KVKM

>member
-1 MKKGYTERKNQE
+1 MRVYSDVDVANILNNSMEAVLVVSSKEDTYQRIKCSELFSKLLDETGSYKEL
-13 IDIYIENQEYIANNY
+13 IE
-28 VMKCFSVYMILYTG
+28 KLCFHLSE
-42 LFIVN
+42 N
-47 QMSIFTID
+47 DS
-55 KKLMMLAYIPSL
+55 K
-67 IIYFFTCLIT
+67 IT
-77 KRLSMSHSSMK
+77 DD
-88 YIILFC
+88 YQ
-94 FMSVSTI
+94 
-101 TGVFLTYHVVVAMV
+101 VFLPKMIDFKGKHAR
-115 LPLLYALLYSSKA
+115 K
-128 TMRYI
+128 
-133 YILTIISTIIIVYGG
+133 ISCEINGEKHRIQMFV
-148 YYYGL
+148 
-153 CDANMVLLTEKN
+153 CPTEIE
-165 LQGYLSEGRFILT
+165 EGE
-178 KINPNPQF
+178 
-186 SLFLFFVVP
+186 
-195 RCFIYLTFI
+195 YI

-275 WGEDQETFLENSNP
+275 WGEDQETFLEKSNP

-413 GDETLKAFIRC
+413 GDETLKAFTRC

-490 DTADSAFKRLDEA
+490 DTAGSAFKRLDEA

-515 KVKK
+515 KVKM

>member
-1 MKKGYTERKNQE
+1 MRVYSDVDVANILNNSMEAVLVVSSKEDTYQRIKCSELFSKLLDETGSYKEL
-13 IDIYIENQEYIANNY
+13 IE
-28 VMKCFSVYMILYTG
+28 KLCFHLSE
-42 LFIVN
+42 N
-47 QMSIFTID
+47 DS
-55 KKLMMLAYIPSL
+55 K
-67 IIYFFTCLIT
+67 IT
-77 KRLSMSHSSMK
+77 DD
-88 YIILFC
+88 YQ
-94 FMSVSTI
+94 
-101 TGVFLTYHVVVAMV
+101 VFLPKMIDFKGKHAR
-115 LPLLYALLYSSKA
+115 K
-128 TMRYI
+128 
-133 YILTIISTIIIVYGG
+133 ISCEINGEKHRIQMFV
-148 YYYGL
+148 
-153 CDANMVLLTEKN
+153 CPTEIE
-165 LQGYLSEGRFILT
+165 EGE
-178 KINPNPQF
+178 
-186 SLFLFFVVP
+186 
-195 RCFIYLTFI
+195 YI

-275 WGEDQETFLENSNP
+275 WGEDQETFLEKSNP

-413 GDETLKAFIRC
+413 GDETLKAFTRC

>member
-1 MKKGYTERKNQE
+1 MRVYSDVDVANILNNSMEAVLVVSSKEDTYQRIKCSELFSKLLDETGSYKEL
-13 IDIYIENQEYIANNY
+13 IE
-28 VMKCFSVYMILYTG
+28 KLCFHLSE
-42 LFIVN
+42 N
-47 QMSIFTID
+47 DS
-55 KKLMMLAYIPSL
+55 K
-67 IIYFFTCLIT
+67 IT
-77 KRLSMSHSSMK
+77 DD
-88 YIILFC
+88 YQ
-94 FMSVSTI
+94 
-101 TGVFLTYHVVVAMV
+101 VFLPKMIDFKGKHAR
-115 LPLLYALLYSSKA
+115 K
-128 TMRYI
+128 
-133 YILTIISTIIIVYGG
+133 ISCEINGEKHRIQMFV
-148 YYYGL
+148 
-153 CDANMVLLTEKN
+153 CPTEIE
-165 LQGYLSEGRFILT
+165 EGE
-178 KINPNPQF
+178 
-186 SLFLFFVVP
+186 
-195 RCFIYLTFI
+195 YI
-204 IVLSDLDQSENEREI
+204 IVLFDLDQSENEREI

-413 GDETLKAFIRC
+413 GDETLKAFTRC

-515 KVKK
+515 KVKM

>member
-1 MKKGYTERKNQE
+1 MRVYSDVDVANILNNSMEAVLVVSSKEDTYQRIKCSELFSKLLDETGSYKEL
-13 IDIYIENQEYIANNY
+13 IE
-28 VMKCFSVYMILYTG
+28 KLCFHLSE
-42 LFIVN
+42 N
-47 QMSIFTID
+47 DS
-55 KKLMMLAYIPSL
+55 K
-67 IIYFFTCLIT
+67 IT
-77 KRLSMSHSSMK
+77 DD
-88 YIILFC
+88 YQ
-94 FMSVSTI
+94 
-101 TGVFLTYHVVVAMV
+101 VFL
-115 LPLLYALLYSSKA
+115 SKMIDFKGKHA
-128 TMRYI
+128 RK
-133 YILTIISTIIIVYGG
+133 ISCEINGEKHRIQMFV
-148 YYYGL
+148 
-153 CDANMVLLTEKN
+153 CPTEIE
-165 LQGYLSEGRFILT
+165 EGE
-178 KINPNPQF
+178 
-186 SLFLFFVVP
+186 
-195 RCFIYLTFI
+195 YI

-275 WGEDQETFLENSNP
+275 WGEEQETFLEKSNP

-515 KVKK
+515 KVKM

>member
-1 MKKGYTERKNQE
+1 MRVYSDVDVANILNNSMEAVLVVSSKEDTYQRIKCSELFSKLLDETGSYKEL
-13 IDIYIENQEYIANNY
+13 IE
-28 VMKCFSVYMILYTG
+28 KLCFHLSE
-42 LFIVN
+42 N
-47 QMSIFTID
+47 DS
-55 KKLMMLAYIPSL
+55 K
-67 IIYFFTCLIT
+67 IT
-77 KRLSMSHSSMK
+77 DD
-88 YIILFC
+88 YQ
-94 FMSVSTI
+94 
-101 TGVFLTYHVVVAMV
+101 VFLPKMIDFKGKHAR
-115 LPLLYALLYSSKA
+115 K
-128 TMRYI
+128 
-133 YILTIISTIIIVYGG
+133 IICEINGEKHRIQMFV
-148 YYYGL
+148 
-153 CDANMVLLTEKN
+153 CPTEIE
-165 LQGYLSEGRFILT
+165 EGE
-178 KINPNPQF
+178 
-186 SLFLFFVVP
+186 
-195 RCFIYLTFI
+195 YI

-240 NNDKA
+240 NNDKT

-275 WGEDQETFLENSNP
+275 WGEDQETFLEKSNP

-413 GDETLKAFIRC
+413 GDETLKAFTRC

-503 LYDAKTSGRNCI
+503 LYDAKTSGRNCV
-515 KVKK
+515 KVKM